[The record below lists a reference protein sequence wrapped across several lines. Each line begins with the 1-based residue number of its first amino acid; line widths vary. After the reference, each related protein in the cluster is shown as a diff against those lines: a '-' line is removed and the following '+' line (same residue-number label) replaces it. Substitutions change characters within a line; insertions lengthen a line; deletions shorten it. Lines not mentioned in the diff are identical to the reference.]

1 MFEILLPGMQGRP
14 SPHNNFLSHPL
25 VVAGL
30 VVVAIF
36 LTVSSVRIV
45 LRARAILAEQK
56 ALEASRLELEQ
67 RKRDLEAGL
76 KNSNSPEVV
85 ERIAKEKL
93 NLKNP
98 GEEVVV
104 VKTEAQSASS
114 SERRSFINRI
124 VPDWLSNFF
133 EFLAR

>member
-1 MFEILLPGMQGRP
+1 MQGRH
-14 SPHNNFLSHPL
+14 SSHHNFLAHPL

-30 VVVAIF
+30 VVAAIF

-45 LRARAILAEQK
+45 LRARTILAEQK

-67 RKRDLEAGL
+67 KKHDLEAKL

-85 ERIAKEKL
+85 ERMAKEKL

-104 VKTEAQSASS
+104 VKTETQLPSSAEEQGFMS
-114 SERRSFINRI
+114 RI